1 MTSQHRRWLLTGG
14 IGSGKSEVRR
24 LLEEHGIRTIDAD
37 SVGHVVLEHEALL
50 AVAERW
56 PEVVVDGVVDRSRL
70 AEIVFAQPA
79 ELAQLEAITHPL
91 IFGRIE
97 AELEGFE
104 GIAVVEA
111 PVIDFGANWA
121 RMVVD
126 AYEDARLARAL
137 ARGMSE
143 ADVRS
148 RMGSQPSPGE
158 WLAVAD
164 LVVPNHGSLQ
174 QLNQTVAVLAGYLND

>member
-1 MTSQHRRWLLTGG
+1 
-14 IGSGKSEVRR
+14 
-24 LLEEHGIRTIDAD
+24 
-37 SVGHVVLEHEALL
+37 
-50 AVAERW
+50 
-56 PEVVVDGVVDRSRL
+56 
-70 AEIVFAQPA
+70 
-79 ELAQLEAITHPL
+79 LEAITHPL